1 MAARLFVVAIVVSI
15 AGLAFAAYLLDI
27 PPLWIGIAV
36 ALVVIRA
43 LISIWRRS
51 RRAPVRDR

>member
-15 AGLAFAAYLLDI
+15 AGLAFAAYLLDV

-36 ALVVIRA
+36 GLVVIRA
-43 LISIWRRS
+43 AISIWRRA
-51 RRAPVRDR
+51 RRTSIEDS